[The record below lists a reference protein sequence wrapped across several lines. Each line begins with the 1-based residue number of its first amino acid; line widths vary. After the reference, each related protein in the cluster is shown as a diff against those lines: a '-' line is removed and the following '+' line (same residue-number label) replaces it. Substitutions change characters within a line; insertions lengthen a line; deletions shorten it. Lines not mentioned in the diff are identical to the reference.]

1 MTVHALKCMADK
13 ADEAIKLIKQ
23 IRDLGIIDNDPSY
36 LQVKTHLN
44 EWIKSEEKK
53 IKEYTI
59 EFPRFGRKAILTLP
73 WRADQ
78 TCSFLIKKPYGI

>member
-1 MTVHALKCMADK
+1 MADK

-23 IRDLGIIDNDPSY
+23 IRDLGITDNDPSY